1 MNEFRRIA
9 TLVFA
14 GALVAGCARRES
26 DAKADTPVIMA
37 AIQPALASVTEGDI
51 LRRTS
56 ALAADS
62 MEGRLPGTV
71 GEERAVRYIEGQ
83 FRSLGLAP
91 GNPDGTYEQKV
102 PLVGI
107 TPEVTAS
114 FTIKGRSIPIQG
126 GRDYIAE
133 STRVTP
139 EVKVEDSELVFVG
152 YGVVAPEYGWD
163 DYKDVDV
170 KGKTIVML
178 VNDPAI
184 MVAGDTVLD
193 ESVFRGQAM
202 TYYGR
207 WTYKYEIAAAKGA
220 AAAIVI
226 HETGPAGY
234 PFEVLSSGFGR
245 ESFDIKSADG
255 NMGRVAVQA
264 WMPEPEARSLLGQMG
279 QDFDQLKVQ
288 ALGRD
293 FRPVELGAQAS
304 FHLKQQLREVQSRNV
319 LAKLEGETRPPE
331 YVVYTAH
338 WDHLGRDESLAGDQI
353 YNGAID
359 NASGV
364 ATVLEIAE
372 AFTKLPE
379 RPNRSIL
386 FIAVTA
392 EEQGLLGAKYYAENP
407 LYPLAKTVANVNV
420 DGISQWGRTEDI
432 VVVGHGNSTLDDALA
447 AAAVTQ
453 GRVLD
458 PDPETEKGFFYRS
471 DQFEFAKQGVPA
483 LFTDTGTRYVGK
495 GPEYGLTKRDEYTN
509 GDYHGVGDEV
519 KADWDLSGAVEDA
532 QLLFQVGYRVSQR
545 AAFPEWS
552 EGTEFKARRDSMLA
566 GAAQP

>member
-14 GALVAGCARRES
+14 GALVAGCARREF

-51 LRRTS
+51 LRRAS

-91 GNPDGTYEQKV
+91 GNPDSTYEQKV

-152 YGVVAPEYGWD
+152 YG
-163 DYKDVDV
+163 
-170 KGKTIVML
+170 
-178 VNDPAI
+178 
-184 MVAGDTVLD
+184 
-193 ESVFRGQAM
+193 
-202 TYYGR
+202 
-207 WTYKYEIAAAKGA
+207 
-220 AAAIVI
+220 
-226 HETGPAGY
+226 
-234 PFEVLSSGFGR
+234 
-245 ESFDIKSADG
+245 
-255 NMGRVAVQA
+255 
-264 WMPEPEARSLLGQMG
+264 
-279 QDFDQLKVQ
+279 
-288 ALGRD
+288 
-293 FRPVELGAQAS
+293 
-304 FHLKQQLREVQSRNV
+304 
-319 LAKLEGETRPPE
+319 
-331 YVVYTAH
+331 
-338 WDHLGRDESLAGDQI
+338 
-353 YNGAID
+353 AID

-392 EEQGLLGAKYYAENP
+392 EEQGLLGAKYEAVP
-407 LYPLAKTVANVNV
+407 TV
-420 DGISQWGRTEDI
+420 
-432 VVVGHGNSTLDDALA
+432 
-447 AAAVTQ
+447 
-453 GRVLD
+453 
-458 PDPETEKGFFYRS
+458 
-471 DQFEFAKQGVPA
+471 
-483 LFTDTGTRYVGK
+483 
-495 GPEYGLTKRDEYTN
+495 
-509 GDYHGVGDEV
+509 
-519 KADWDLSGAVEDA
+519 VE
-532 QLLFQVGYRVSQR
+532 GS
-545 AAFPEWS
+545 
-552 EGTEFKARRDSMLA
+552 
-566 GAAQP
+566 